1 MGGYTEIYVSAALSL
16 GPQAERDTT
25 FPHPFLKELKNDH
38 TLHHARGSHGK
49 RQPAAVERGA

>member
-25 FPHPFLKELKNDH
+25 FPHPFLKELKM
-38 TLHHARGSHGK
+38 TTRYIT
-49 RQPAAVERGA
+49 RVEVMGNVSQRR